1 MLKYFHTSLYNNCM
15 QEYSLGVVPLNV
27 PG

>member
-1 MLKYFHTSLYNNCM
+1 M